1 MNQVSSYILKK
12 QGRNENMLKMNIQMF
27 AEGEEQTTEE
37 MYLEQ
42 INDLKTKMDTMVDPA
57 EYKKLQAQ
65 HKKLMDDYVN
75 RRPAPKVEQTV
86 MRPAKEVAKELVSI
100 KNSDITNRDYV
111 AKTLEY
117 REAHIHEFGTDPF
130 TDFGTNGP
138 NQPTDETKN
147 VASTLKTLLDENPS
161 PVDFRIKLN
170 SVLQDDAQLLA
181 KLRKRT

>member
-1 MNQVSSYILKK
+1 MNKL
-12 QGRNENMLKMNIQMF
+12 NIQLF
-27 AEGEEQTTEE
+27 AEDPEKDPEQTTEE

-42 INDLKTKMDTMVDPA
+42 INELKTKMDTMVDPA
-57 EYKKLQAQ
+57 EYKKLQTQ
-65 HKKLMDDYVN
+65 HKKLMDDFVN
-75 RRPAPKVEQTV
+75 RRPPIVKKEVV
-86 MRPAKEVAKELVSI
+86 IRPTKEVAQELSKI
-100 KNSDITNRDYV
+100 KNGDITNRDYI

-138 NQPTDETKN
+138 NQPTEETKT

-181 KLRKRT
+181 KLRKRA

>member
-1 MNQVSSYILKK
+1 
-12 QGRNENMLKMNIQMF
+12 MLKLNIQTF
-27 AEGEEQTTEE
+27 AEGEEEQTTEE

-42 INDLKTKMDTMVDPA
+42 INDLKAKMDTMVDPA

-65 HKKLMDDYVN
+65 HKKLMDDFVN
-75 RRPAPKVEQTV
+75 RRPAPKVQEV
-86 MRPAKEVAKELVSI
+86 KVRPAKEVAQELSKV
-100 KNSDITNRDYV
+100 KNGDITNRDYV

-130 TDFGTNGP
+130 TDFGSNGP
-138 NQPTDETKN
+138 NQPTEETKS
-147 VASTLKTLLDENPS
+147 VAQTLKTLLDENPS

-181 KLRKRT
+181 KLRKRA